1 MRRMI
6 INNFYLISHL
16 QLVIACYEEY
26 LNFLRLFNHN
36 IDTCEKIAKG
46 ISCIIIETGSS
57 IFQTSFDGPVINQE
71 LIIIILWKCNS
82 SLHQDM
88 IRIIEFNKPIHV
100 VISI

>member
-1 MRRMI
+1 MI

-26 LNFLRLFNHN
+26 VNFLRLFNHN

-46 ISCIIIETGSS
+46 ISCIIKTGSS

-88 IRIIEFNKPIHV
+88 IRIIEFNKHILA
-100 VISI
+100 VIRIC